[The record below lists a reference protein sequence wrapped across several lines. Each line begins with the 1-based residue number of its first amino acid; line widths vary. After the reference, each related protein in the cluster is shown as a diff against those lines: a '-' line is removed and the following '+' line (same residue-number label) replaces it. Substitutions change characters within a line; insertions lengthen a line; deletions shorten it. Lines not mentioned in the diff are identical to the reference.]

1 MYVFVSPDGIEEVQW
16 KQAFSSE
23 LLVLP
28 RWPAIVPEEA
38 VMVWFRDDCVH
49 LLDSIRYVRQQM
61 NIPVVVISFTPT
73 VEASMPCFEAGAAG
87 YCHALAVPDMLVH
100 VAESILAGGI
110 WIGQDLMQQ
119 MVQKM
124 MPAQAKSPEALAASD
139 KLLVLTPKEKQVAL
153 LVAEGMSNKEV
164 ARVLDITD
172 RTVKAHLSS
181 VFEKLQVRDR
191 LHLTLFI
198 QHG

>member
-1 MYVFVSPDGIEEVQW
+1 MYVFVSPDGVTEQQW
-16 KQAFSSE
+16 RTAFATD

-28 RWPAIVPEEA
+28 RWPAIIPDEA
-38 VMVWFRDDCVH
+38 KMVWFRDDCVH

-61 NIPVVVISFTPT
+61 SVPVVVMSYTPT

-87 YCHALAVPDMLVH
+87 YCHAVAVPEMLVH

-124 MPAQAKSPEALAASD
+124 MPTQPKSPEVLAASE
-139 KLLVLTPKEKQVAL
+139 KLSVLTPKEKQVAL
-153 LVAEGMSNKEV
+153 LVADGMSNKEV
-164 ARVLDITD
+164 ARVLEITD

-181 VFEKLQVRDR
+181 VFDKLQVRDR
-191 LHLTLFI
+191 LHLTLLI